1 MVILT
6 IIIGLANSI
15 GLWIIGCCLGLPYDF
30 VLSFAAILKVVCEE
44 FEELKPIAL
53 IIAEKNK
60 KKRMMAMNYFIR
72 WWEKTKNI
80 L

>member
-1 MVILT
+1 LGC
-6 IIIGLANSI
+6 GL
-15 GLWIIGCCLGLPYDF
+15 LVLLFWDCHYDF
-30 VLSFAAILKVVCEE
+30 VVFAAILKVVCEE

-60 KKRMMAMNYFIR
+60 KEDDGNELSR
-72 WWEKTKNI
+72 WWEKTKNT

>member
-15 GLWIIGCCLGLPYDF
+15 GCGLLVLLWGLPYYF
-30 VLSFAAILKVVCEE
+30 CLSLAAILKVVCEE

-53 IIAEKNK
+53 LSRKI
-60 KKRMMAMNYFIR
+60 
-72 WWEKTKNI
+72 
-80 L
+80 

>member
-1 MVILT
+1 LVILT

-15 GLWIIGCCLGLPYDF
+15 GLWIIGAAVWDCHYDF
-30 VLSFAAILKVVCEE
+30 VVFAAILKVVCEE

-60 KKRMMAMNYFIR
+60 KEDDGNELSR
-72 WWEKTKNI
+72 WWEKTKNT